1 MTDGFFSLNNP
12 NFLGIML
19 RFVINLIFLFI
30 LIRVLYFRY
39 TKKEKFL
46 FTFFLMG
53 IMVFFIC
60 SMLGAVQLD
69 ISFAFGLFAIFA
81 ILRFR
86 TRMVSIKDMA
96 YIFATIGISMMNSL
110 KVFHFP
116 MLGIIIFNIIILLT
130 IFIME
135 EYLIRNNCE
144 SYTII
149 YQNLDLLT
157 GDKKQKLLKDLSI
170 TSGKDVLRYKILRVN
185 YRRKTARVEIF
196 YKDKQ
201 E

>member
-1 MTDGFFSLNNP
+1 
-12 NFLGIML
+12 
-19 RFVINLIFLFI
+19 
-30 LIRVLYFRY
+30 
-39 TKKEKFL
+39 
-46 FTFFLMG
+46 MG
-53 IMVFFIC
+53 LMVFFIC

-116 MLGIIIFNIIILLT
+116 MFGIIIFNILILLS

-135 EYLIRNNCE
+135 EYLIRTNCE

-170 TSGKDVLRYKILRVN
+170 TTGKDVLRYKILRIN

-196 YKDKQ
+196 YKDSK